1 MRHHRV
7 PYSDGR
13 LLITAVI
20 IVLLACAACDS
31 GANPTSTPAV
41 QATSTTAPSETPTG
55 AATASSTQPLETP
68 TGAATASATQTLATD
83 LDSLVE
89 ALKPT
94 FPDISVGDT
103 PINQPFMSVPGYDV
117 KLNGESLQVYEY
129 PDEAAR
135 AKDSAKIGPE
145 GEIPG
150 FHVGWI
156 DRPHFYKSGRIIVIY
171 LGTDEKTLAA
181 LEAVLGEP
189 FAVGPD
195 IYYPGIPKP

>member
-31 GANPTSTPAV
+31 GASPTSTPAV
-41 QATSTTAPSETPTG
+41 QATSTTAPS
-55 AATASSTQPLETP
+55 ETP